1 MLQKNRTLSSI
12 IDCRSITNGLKAKIA
27 LLSFLINF
35 YHQLDMY
42 TYKYKGY
49 YILEG
54 STASYLIGHN
64 KYLLQFLAYF
74 KPLFASNFDVI

>member
-1 MLQKNRTLSSI
+1 
-12 IDCRSITNGLKAKIA
+12 
-27 LLSFLINF
+27 
-35 YHQLDMY
+35 MY

-54 STASYLIGHN
+54 STATYLIGHN

-74 KPLFASNFDVI
+74 KPLFASDFDVI